1 MIKYIMR
8 KTVLKNFDVETQD
21 ILLQLVYHKH
31 LIEFF
36 CNILR
41 LIIYFYIFMPLIVAI
56 LYKDIPLTLAS
67 KILMVVLLLIYFIGI
82 ILLFKILTPDVYTF
96 LQSLSEKI
104 HFSLYTKKGEA
115 LSEKDFLILKNNNDT
130 LYEYISSQKSRGCC
144 YGICFEILR
153 ILKKGYIEFVAVK
166 NISYIDDEEDDKS
179 LTMHLI
185 YVNNGW
191 VFDTYCQRQ
200 IPMDKF
206 YEIYKAKFYKN
217 FSYDEIKDK
226 SFDDFRKETC
236 YELAQWCNE
245 NDCSEFW
252 SI

>member
-1 MIKYIMR
+1 MR

-36 CNILR
+36 CIIFR
-41 LIIYFYIFMPLIVAI
+41 LLIYSYIFMPFIIAL
-56 LYKDIPLTLAS
+56 LYNNINLTLVS
-67 KILMVVLLLIYFIGI
+67 KIFMVIFLAIYFVGILLLC
-82 ILLFKILTPDVYTF
+82 KIFTPDVDTF
-96 LQSLSEKI
+96 LQSLSEKM

-144 YGICFEILR
+144 YGICFGILK

-166 NISYIDDEEDDKS
+166 NISYIDDEEDDKN

-191 VFDTYCQRQ
+191 GFDTYSQRQ

-206 YEIYKAKFYKN
+206 YEIYQAKFYKD
-217 FSYDEIKDK
+217 FSYDEIKDL

-236 YELAQWCNE
+236 DELAEWCNK

>member
-1 MIKYIMR
+1 
-8 KTVLKNFDVETQD
+8 
-21 ILLQLVYHKH
+21 
-31 LIEFF
+31 
-36 CNILR
+36 
-41 LIIYFYIFMPLIVAI
+41 MPLIVAI

-82 ILLFKILTPDVYTF
+82 ILLFKIFTPNLDTF

-104 HFSLYTKKGEA
+104 YFSLYTNKGEA

-144 YGICFEILR
+144 YDICFEILR

-166 NISYIDDEEDDKS
+166 NISYIDDQEDDKS

-191 VFDTYCQRQ
+191 GFDTYSQRQ
-200 IPMDKF
+200 FHIDKF
-206 YEIYKAKFYKN
+206 YEIYQANFIKILAMMRLKIYLLMISEKKPVMNWHNGAIRMIALNFGASKLFKHFTAN
-217 FSYDEIKDK
+217 CKLQLAVFFIFSYSTHIQHQHYHKH
-226 SFDDFRKETC
+226 FV
-236 YELAQWCNE
+236 
-245 NDCSEFW
+245 SE
-252 SI
+252 